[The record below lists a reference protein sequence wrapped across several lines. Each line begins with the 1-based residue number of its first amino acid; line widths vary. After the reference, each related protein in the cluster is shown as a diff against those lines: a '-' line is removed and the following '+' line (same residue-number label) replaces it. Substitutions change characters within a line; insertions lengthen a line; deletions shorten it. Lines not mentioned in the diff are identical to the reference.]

1 MALRMTADEF
11 WRHPRVRG
19 FLDILRQRLHT
30 IADILPEM
38 EANPRQ
44 VEDLEMEVSDIARQL
59 PMLSMYLEESPFHY
73 AIHRLSL

>member
-1 MALRMTADEF
+1 MTAAEF
-11 WRHPRVRG
+11 WQHPRVRG

-59 PMLSMYLEESPFHY
+59 LMLSMFLDEPPHHY
-73 AIHRLSL
+73 YIHRLSL

>member
-1 MALRMTADEF
+1 MALRMSADES
-11 WRHPRVRG
+11 WQHPRVRG

-30 IADILPEM
+30 ISDILPEM

-44 VEDLEMEVSDIARQL
+44 VEDLEMKVSDIARQL
-59 PMLSMYLEESPFHY
+59 LMMSMYLDDPPSHY